1 MLTALKDKKQKD
13 VFVKRFSQSLRI
25 SPKAQAVFREASDLS
40 ALRGE
45 AVYVVGGFVRD
56 QALHVESFDVDFAVE
71 GDGLAFAEALAKA
84 MGGRCEAFT
93 KFGTAIVTVPGFG
106 KVDVASTRAESYS
119 NPGALPDVTP
129 DSLVSDIVRRDFTI
143 NSIAVRLGPHGKTE
157 WIDPTHG
164 LEDLQKGILRA
175 HHAKTFEDDPTRI
188 FRAVRFE
195 QRFGFKIEKRTLL
208 WLKAAVKGGF
218 LDRVTG
224 ERLRNELRLIFAEP
238 DPLRAVKRLRDLG
251 AWTRLHFVLKPT
263 RSLAELPNAIASYHK
278 LGTTLDEPWMAWLSL
293 LADGADENQRRAL
306 ADRLML
312 SGVERKILFQCG
324 CHLKAAAKVL
334 RRKNIDLGG
343 IHSEVST
350 LRFETR
356 VVLWAKSSPR
366 EQRLLAQYE
375 KAVRVCRP
383 FLSGKDLIDTG
394 LRPGPEFAELLEE
407 SYRFQL
413 DKKLKTRRQA
423 LKWLEKRVLKE

>member
-1 MLTALKDKKQKD
+1 
-13 VFVKRFSQSLRI
+13 
-25 SPKAQAVFREASDLS
+25 
-40 ALRGE
+40 
-45 AVYVVGGFVRD
+45 
-56 QALHVESFDVDFAVE
+56 
-71 GDGLAFAEALAKA
+71 
-84 MGGRCEAFT
+84 
-93 KFGTAIVTVPGFG
+93 VTVPDFG

-129 DSLVSDIVRRDFTI
+129 DSLSSDLVRRDFTL
-143 NSIAVRLGPHGKTE
+143 NSIAVRLGPKGQTE

-164 LEDLQKGILRA
+164 LEDLRKGILRA

-224 ERLRNELRLIFAEP
+224 ERLRNELRLIFMELIP
-238 DPLRAVKRLRDLG
+238 SRAVKRLKDLG
-251 AWTRLHFVLKPT
+251 VWGHLYFVLKST
-263 RSLAELPNAIASYHK
+263 RALAELPGAIGSYKK
-278 LGTTLDEPWMAWLSL
+278 LGWALDESWMSWLAL
-293 LADGADENQRRAL
+293 LADEADENQRRAL

-343 IHSEVST
+343 IHSEIAA
-350 LRFETR
+350 LRPETR
-356 VVLWAKSSPR
+356 VVLWAKSSPKER
-366 EQRLLAQYE
+366 RLLAQYE
-375 KAVRVCRP
+375 KKIRACQSL
-383 FLSGKDLIDTG
+383 LSGKDLIDIG
-394 LRPGPEFAELLEE
+394 LRPGPEFAEFLEE

-423 LKWLEKRVLKE
+423 LKWLEKKVLKE